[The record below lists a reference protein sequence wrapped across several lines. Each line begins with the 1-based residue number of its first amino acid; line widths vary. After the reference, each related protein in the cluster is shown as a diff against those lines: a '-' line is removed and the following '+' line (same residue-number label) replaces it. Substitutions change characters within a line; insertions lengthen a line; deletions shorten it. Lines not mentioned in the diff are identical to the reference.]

1 MESKQVLAQLQKMGK
16 AQTRKIYLR
25 HGYGEPLYGV
35 SFADLGAMKKKI
47 KTDHALAE
55 ALWKSGIADARIL
68 ATMIADPAKLTEKEC
83 ERWADE
89 TNFRTLSDY
98 VGDLIARS
106 PKALPMAKA
115 WVHSDDEGKRRLAR
129 VIVTVLGREG
139 RAPPVSLQR
148 DILKRI
154 EKEIHT
160 AENWTRYGMMYTLI
174 GIGGYCTE
182 LRAEAIA
189 AAKRIGKVEFDP
201 GETNC
206 KMPDAVPYIER
217 MVTHAAKRKSGN

>member
-1 MESKQVLAQLQKMGK
+1 LAQLQKMGK